1 MGYGNRPKMPN
12 NNYGKFDNFNN
23 KSKFQNNK
31 NSQNNYKQNKKF
43 DNNYG
48 FSFKD
53 KDEDIYSP
61 KVYAKKPKEKTFFDE
76 VIIPEYEMEKQKMRD
91 KRKNDQKYKHKN
103 KRDIRD
109 Y

>member
-1 MGYGNRPKMPN
+1 MEYGNRPQMPKK
-12 NNYGKFDNFNN
+12 NYENFGGFNN

-31 NSQNNYKQNKKF
+31 KGSNSYKQNKKF

-53 KDEDIYSP
+53 KDEDEYAP
-61 KVYAKKPKEKTFFDE
+61 KTYAKKPKEKTFFDDI
-76 VIIPEYEMEKQKMRD
+76 IIPEYEMEKQKMRD
-91 KRKNDQKYKHKN
+91 KRRNDQKYKN
-103 KRDIRD
+103 KRNVRD